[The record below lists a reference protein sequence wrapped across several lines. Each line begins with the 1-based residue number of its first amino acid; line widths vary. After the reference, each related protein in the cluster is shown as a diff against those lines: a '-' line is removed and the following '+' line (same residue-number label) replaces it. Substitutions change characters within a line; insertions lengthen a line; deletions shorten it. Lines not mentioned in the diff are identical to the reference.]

1 MIDLQLQLPKRI
13 SRHCYRALRTYVMVD
28 TLIAGTKLIL
38 DKGWRG
44 KFEAERQD
52 EKKVEELFQWL
63 YDNDIKVDR
72 RCKYLTAEEK
82 EILRPLYENAG
93 YTIDRLKGLK
103 DTHYTYELLLEEAY
117 EIFYQPFIIPK
128 QTQLQHNDN

>member
-13 SRHCYRALRTYVMVD
+13 TKHCYSALCNYYMAD
-28 TLIAGTKLIL
+28 TLIAGTKLIYE
-38 DKGWRG
+38 KGWRG

-52 EKKVEELFQWL
+52 EKKEKELHQWL

-93 YTIDRLKGLK
+93 YTIDRLKELK
-103 DTHYTYELLLEEAY
+103 DTHYTYDKLLNIAY
-117 EIFYQPFIIPK
+117 EIF
-128 QTQLQHNDN
+128 N

>member
-13 SRHCYRALRTYVMVD
+13 SRHCYRALRNYVMVD

-38 DKGWRG
+38 DNGWRG

-52 EKKVEELFQWL
+52 EKKVEELIQWL

-72 RCKYLTAEEK
+72 RCKYLTTEEK
-82 EILRPLYENAG
+82 KILRPLYENAG
-93 YTIDRLKGLK
+93 YTIDRLKELK
-103 DTHYTYELLLEEAY
+103 DTHYAYRMLLEEAY
-117 EIFYQPFIIPK
+117 EIF
-128 QTQLQHNDN
+128 N

>member
-1 MIDLQLQLPKRI
+1 MTRDLQLQLPKRI
-13 SRHCYRALRTYVMVD
+13 SRHCYRALCDYYMVD

-38 DKGWRG
+38 EKGWRG

-52 EKKVEELFQWL
+52 EKKENELLQWL

-72 RCKYLTAEEK
+72 RCKYLTDKEK

-93 YTIDRLKGLK
+93 YTIDRLKELK
-103 DTHYTYELLLEEAY
+103 EIHAYKMLLDIAY
-117 EIFYQPFIIPK
+117 EIF
-128 QTQLQHNDN
+128 N